1 MKKTIY
7 IMMALLLATNAY
19 AQVVDQEKLQ
29 KFIAEL
35 KALNGEHVTRVDEN
49 SGSDTYLEYPS
60 NLLVLEV
67 N

>member
-29 KFIAEL
+29 KFFAEL
-35 KALNGEHVTRVDEN
+35 KALNGEHVTCVNEN
-49 SGSDTYLEYPS
+49 SSSNTYL
-60 NLLVLEV
+60 
-67 N
+67 

>member
-19 AQVVDQEKLQ
+19 AQVVDQDKLL

-35 KALNGEHVTRVDEN
+35 KALEGEHVECMGEHED
-49 SGSDTYLEYPS
+49 
-60 NLLVLEV
+60 
-67 N
+67 